1 MMENAGYNMKTPNL
15 KIILEMINGEEPPKM
30 TREEK
35 AAFLESVKNFSALG
49 ESVYGKNNLQELCE
63 RVRDIVDKG
72 QRVMTESG
80 DWFESVEHKKGFKR
94 IEEDYKMFE
103 ETAKEMSRLQ
113 ERLSI
118 AYENIGQGLSR
129 YYDMD

>member
-1 MMENAGYNMKTPNL
+1 MKTPNL
-15 KIILEMINGEEPPKM
+15 KIILEMITGEEAPKM
-30 TREEK
+30 TRQEK
-35 AAFLESVKNFSALG
+35 TEFLESVKNFSALG

-80 DWFESVEHKKGFKR
+80 DWFDDAAHKKSFKR

>member
-1 MMENAGYNMKTPNL
+1 MENVGYNMKTPNL
-15 KIILEMINGEEPPKM
+15 KIILEMITGEEAPKM
-30 TREEK
+30 TRQEK
-35 AAFLESVKNFSALG
+35 TEFLESVKNFSALG

>member
-1 MMENAGYNMKTPNL
+1 
-15 KIILEMINGEEPPKM
+15 
-30 TREEK
+30 
-35 AAFLESVKNFSALG
+35 
-49 ESVYGKNNLQELCE
+49 
-63 RVRDIVDKG
+63 
-72 QRVMTESG
+72 MTESG

>member
-1 MMENAGYNMKTPNL
+1 MENVGYNMKTPNL
-15 KIILEMINGEEPPKM
+15 KIILEMITGEEAPKM
-30 TREEK
+30 TRQEK
-35 AAFLESVKNFSALG
+35 TEFLESVKNFSALG

-118 AYENIGQGLSR
+118 SYENIGQGLSR

>member
-15 KIILEMINGEEPPKM
+15 KTILEMINGEEAPKM

>member
-15 KIILEMINGEEPPKM
+15 KIILEMITGEEAPKM
-30 TREEK
+30 TRQEK
-35 AAFLESVKNFSALG
+35 TEFLESVKNFSALG

>member
-1 MMENAGYNMKTPNL
+1 MENAGYNMKTPNL
-15 KIILEMINGEEPPKM
+15 KIILEMITGEEAPKM

-118 AYENIGQGLSR
+118 SYENIGQGLSR

>member
-1 MMENAGYNMKTPNL
+1 MMENVGYNMKTPNL
-15 KIILEMINGEEPPKM
+15 KIILEMITGEEAPKM
-30 TREEK
+30 TRQEK
-35 AAFLESVKNFSALG
+35 TEFLESVKNFSALG

-118 AYENIGQGLSR
+118 SYENIGQGLSR

>member
-15 KIILEMINGEEPPKM
+15 KIILEMMNGAEAPKM

-35 AAFLESVKNFSALG
+35 AAFLEAVKNFSALG
-49 ESVYGKNNLQELCE
+49 TSVYGRNNLQELCE
-63 RVRDIVDKG
+63 RVKDIVEKG

-80 DWFESVEHKKGFKR
+80 DWFDDVAHKKSFKR

>member
-1 MMENAGYNMKTPNL
+1 MENAGYNMKTPNL
-15 KIILEMINGEEPPKM
+15 KTILEMINGEEAPKM

>member
-1 MMENAGYNMKTPNL
+1 MENAGYNMKTPNL
-15 KIILEMINGEEPPKM
+15 KIILEMINGEEAPKM

-118 AYENIGQGLSR
+118 SYENIGQGLSR

>member
-1 MMENAGYNMKTPNL
+1 MENAGYNMKTPNL
-15 KIILEMINGEEPPKM
+15 KIILEMINGEEAPKM